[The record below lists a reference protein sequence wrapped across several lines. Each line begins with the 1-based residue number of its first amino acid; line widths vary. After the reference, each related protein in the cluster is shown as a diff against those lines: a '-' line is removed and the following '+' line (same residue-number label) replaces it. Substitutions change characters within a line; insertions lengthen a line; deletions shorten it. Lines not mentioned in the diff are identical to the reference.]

1 MDNSVSDIA
10 QVKTKKLNPL
20 YLIKI
25 VRNWH
30 FLLFFQAVNLAS
42 HVKRQKK
49 LSWSNILTD
58 DYLIT
63 LKGLHQTL
71 ITCFSVKKFYN

>member
-1 MDNSVSDIA
+1 MDNSVFDIA
-10 QVKTKKLNPL
+10 QVKTKKLKF
-20 YLIKI
+20 I
-25 VRNWH
+25 
-30 FLLFFQAVNLAS
+30 LLDKNCEELAFPS
-42 HVKRQKK
+42 LFPNGKFGFSCKASE

-71 ITCFSVKKFYN
+71 IICFSVKKFYN